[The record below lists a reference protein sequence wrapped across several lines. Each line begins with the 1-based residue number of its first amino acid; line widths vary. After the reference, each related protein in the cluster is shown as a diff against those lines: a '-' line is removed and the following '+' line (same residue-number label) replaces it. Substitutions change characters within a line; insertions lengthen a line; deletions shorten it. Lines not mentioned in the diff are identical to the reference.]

1 MDEIEKR
8 ARELLAAE
16 YEREGMDTAASTILS
31 GGTTTH
37 DEQTALRAIAAAL
50 RSVQALS
57 QWKPIESAPKDG
69 TTVLIH
75 YTNCLGN
82 GRTVKAKYIP
92 RFYEESGFVDGDGG
106 VDEYDEANDRYTY
119 REGWW
124 EVIDNWGE
132 FGFVKVHEGE
142 PTHWMMMPIPP
153 REAASD

>member
-1 MDEIEKR
+1 MHVDIELLEILRDMAAERRNSVGDYWSRDYCDKAAAEIE
-8 ARELLAAE
+8 ALLAE
-16 YEREGMDTAASTILS
+16 VQRLL
-31 GGTTTH
+31 
-37 DEQTALRAIAAAL
+37 ALP
-50 RSVQALS
+50 
-57 QWKPIESAPKDG
+57 QWKPIATAPKDG

-82 GRTVKAKYIP
+82 GRTIKAKYLP
-92 RFYEESGFVDGDGG
+92 RFYEESGCTDGDG

-153 REAASD
+153 REAGSA

>member
-1 MDEIEKR
+1 MLKR
-8 ARELLAAE
+8 
-16 YEREGMDTAASTILS
+16 
-31 GGTTTH
+31 
-37 DEQTALRAIAAAL
+37 
-50 RSVQALS
+50 S

-82 GRTVKAKYIP
+82 GRTIKAQYLP
-92 RFYEESGFVDGDGG
+92 RFYEESGCDDGDGG

-153 REAASD
+153 REAASA